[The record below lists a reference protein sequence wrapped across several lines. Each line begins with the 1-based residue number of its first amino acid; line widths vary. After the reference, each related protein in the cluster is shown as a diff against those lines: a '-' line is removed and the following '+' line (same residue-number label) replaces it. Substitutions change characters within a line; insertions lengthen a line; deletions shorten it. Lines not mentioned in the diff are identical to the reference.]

1 MYRAVEATR
10 DILPPESE
18 RWAYVEE
25 AARRVFRRWGFR
37 EVRTPIFEHTELFKR
52 SVGDTTDIVSKEMY
66 TFTDRGDRSLTLRPE
81 GTAPTVRAW
90 IEAGPT
96 PDDEVTRWYYSGPMF
111 RYERKQKG
119 RYRQFSQIGAEV
131 IGGAGPDVDAEVLE
145 MVMVWL
151 GELGV
156 SDIELRLN
164 SIGCPG
170 CRAGYVQTLRAA
182 LGDMEGWCADCQR
195 RVRDN
200 TLRVLDCKIDR
211 ERVQRLPA
219 IVDHLDDACRAHF
232 EGVRSALAEAQVRF
246 VLDPHLVR
254 GLDYYVR
261 TTFEVTAGGLGA
273 QNALLG
279 GGRYDGL
286 VAALGGPS
294 RPGFGFAL
302 GVDRLVMI
310 LPAATGTP
318 SGLELFIVTLGD
330 AAQALGRRL
339 ASALRRA
346 GMQVELAL
354 PGRSVKSGMR
364 RADRV
369 GARWA
374 LVIGDQEVD
383 RGTGTLRRLADG
395 HETGCPLQ
403 PVDGILE
410 VVREQRS

>member
-151 GELGV
+151 GELGI

-164 SIGCPG
+164 SIG
-170 CRAGYVQTLRAA
+170 
-182 LGDMEGWCADCQR
+182 
-195 RVRDN
+195 
-200 TLRVLDCKIDR
+200 
-211 ERVQRLPA
+211 
-219 IVDHLDDACRAHF
+219 
-232 EGVRSALAEAQVRF
+232 
-246 VLDPHLVR
+246 
-254 GLDYYVR
+254 
-261 TTFEVTAGGLGA
+261 
-273 QNALLG
+273 
-279 GGRYDGL
+279 
-286 VAALGGPS
+286 
-294 RPGFGFAL
+294 
-302 GVDRLVMI
+302 
-310 LPAATGTP
+310 
-318 SGLELFIVTLGD
+318 
-330 AAQALGRRL
+330 
-339 ASALRRA
+339 
-346 GMQVELAL
+346 
-354 PGRSVKSGMR
+354 
-364 RADRV
+364 
-369 GARWA
+369 
-374 LVIGDQEVD
+374 
-383 RGTGTLRRLADG
+383 
-395 HETGCPLQ
+395 
-403 PVDGILE
+403 
-410 VVREQRS
+410 